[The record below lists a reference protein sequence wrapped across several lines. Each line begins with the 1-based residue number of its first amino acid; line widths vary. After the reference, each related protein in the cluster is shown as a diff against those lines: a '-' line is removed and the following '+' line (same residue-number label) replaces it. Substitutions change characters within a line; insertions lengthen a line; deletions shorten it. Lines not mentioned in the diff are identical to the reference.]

1 MASAPNGVQ
10 LGARPPTSPA
20 SSSPAP
26 GQILTGKQEHYLK
39 RELIA
44 RQVQSEIAELNSPT
58 ALQRFGAPFKSEFGE
73 VAPVDSELPILRYI
87 FVHHVRNFPFLD
99 QAREKEFWQDKLQV
113 VRVPLGQPFLESFA
127 KKHVSSSE
135 DRLEET
141 KRRKLARK
149 CEKLV
154 ELMMVS
160 GIPTASGYEERI
172 QFSEMEVVDRGANE
186 KGLLV
191 NMPEGN
197 AIHGWDINVAA
208 VRVTSVRRTVRYH
221 QHAEFIL
228 RVRRE
233 GKPDLFVAR
242 RYGDFA
248 KLHKR
253 LRTEFPGKPLPPL
266 PRKNKSSMTTGWFGS
281 ADDEASSVSSVST
294 VGVSA
299 VDESS
304 SSRNLTPG
312 NHHHRSLSRSSKR
325 SLRSPRASSEGSRET
340 VLYREDQRVS
350 LRAFLRTLLQ
360 NKRVAETKALE
371 EFLTA
376 DPVSLNEEEKLDMQK
391 RKDVDA
397 VRIEEQKRFYEIAR
411 ARAAELDAYMENFRR
426 DIVESNGLTKLF
438 SEIKEKPTVQDL
450 SPKYQKFAEWLRIEV
465 AATLYH
471 LFLAEDNSPELFAQ
485 AKRIHSLVPYTLLKN
500 VIRIAN
506 PAAVM
511 AGVLDLFLAQPFGSR
526 SLLQRIFS
534 MTLNDGIKAF
544 QKSIDAL
551 ATKVEDPILCQK
563 LKAFTDSDEDLKNEI
578 RAEAA
583 AEDVDIIVAILRTE
597 LLQPELT
604 PEQFGKVFNAY
615 VAWNQAVDNVEVELR
630 EGAHW
635 FANLKQLL
643 KLYTRQRDKAM
654 MLSIVEEPVTLQ
666 LFRDLFTIFY
676 EPLVRVYKSANV
688 YSSITDFAHFADDAI
703 AVIEKCQ
710 RQDVSA
716 DPNQTVQAF
725 IDLCERHQSSFYKF
739 VHEVHLHDNGLFT
752 SLMAWIEDILEFLR
766 KGPRGGELDMNA
778 LLRGAKDFGQIDNN
792 KALEEINALIKWH
805 EDRKRWHLNKTRQK
819 MAAEGTGHE
828 GYLGNATF
836 RGSDFGLDEADL
848 EDLAIS
854 DAESEG
860 SEELDEE
867 EDLDPITAE
876 RRRRVKQQD
885 QLRRTAGEPVKPDVS
900 EILKLSESFGVMLR
914 QYPACHI
921 PNLNSLPI
929 THAVSHQILQ
939 RRGIASLASPGRPS
953 VGAVPRRNSPANQE
967 TPRTPAVYT
976 CQKPQAQRCRF
987 FLWASDAEVREKHA
1001 VLSNSHTEPVSSTP
1015 ETPTKK
1021 PRLSATGLLTPQTD
1035 RTVRYGTT
1043 MGATPGGRVEF
1054 NTPPQSAK
1062 ARMMSEDMDE
1072 FEWDD
1077 ENDAAVGEILV
1088 QGGQQK
1094 QQSAPLRQPD
1104 FGPPKT
1110 PSGAA
1115 SVPGKRKFSD
1125 MDEKGSEKTVS
1136 FTPTSLARS
1145 FTDRTVSFS
1154 STASGPPSSMEF
1166 SGTPTPVRFR
1176 GVGPGV
1182 GGGDS
1187 PGELKESLT
1196 VTAVKILEKNQVVMP
1211 KQAKDELVD
1220 MLKGYELQMTGVIRG
1235 RDISRIALKKKDEQI
1250 KELNE
1255 RIARLEAGLDL
1266 PAMFRPPV
1274 NRAMRVLDRSFFKR
1288 TVPVSAAAIFKTSDI
1303 SNVRKELTKSRD
1315 LLQLP
1320 RLGSI
1325 REIKVDDLMHKCL
1338 LLKEEVKH
1346 NDTATWS
1353 PTISE
1358 LVQKGVVG
1366 VKPYDLTL
1374 EYDYWTYADI
1384 MSCILPEDMLDE
1396 IPQGFTQVG
1405 HVSHLNLREQYLPY
1419 KHLIAQVLM
1428 DKNPNVSTVI
1438 RKTEDVGSHSEFRTF
1453 PFELLAGKNDLN
1465 VIQHEQNCEFR
1476 FDYSRVYWN
1485 SRLET
1490 EHRRLVDKFRPGEM
1504 VCDVMAGVGPFAVPA
1519 GRKKIFVWANDLNPH
1534 GYEVML
1540 DAIKRNKADKFV
1552 TPFNKDGRE
1561 FIRWSA
1567 HALLESPHTVTIEPK
1582 VRRSKKAAAEETG
1595 QPLPPP
1601 EVFHRPTVF
1610 HHYVMNLPGN
1620 AIEFLDAF
1628 VGVYAGKESL
1638 FAPHTSQP
1646 LPTVHVYCF
1655 SGHSADEHDDHVDV
1669 CQRISERIG
1678 HTITTEDRV
1687 GGSGNQEIE
1696 LAIHNVRLVSPNKQM
1711 FCASFRLPK
1720 EKKTMSVQLPPATH
1734 RKRTLPQGELEAAS
1748 TLKLGADQ
1756 NTHTLSLSE
1765 ARLVINK
1772 VLENK
1777 RRGGK
1782 KYEEPEN
1789 LTKTLDYLEVFARFK
1804 DEENIKAVER
1814 LLNSH
1819 TELEM
1824 FERSQLGSLCCD
1836 NAEEAKSLIP
1846 SLQHKISDG
1855 DLQELLDELTK
1866 LRNFTE

>member
-1 MASAPNGVQ
+1 MASTDPSLPNGVQ
-10 LGARPPTSPA
+10 SPARPAPSTPA
-20 SSSPAP
+20 
-26 GQILTGKQEHYLK
+26 QILTGKQEHYLK

-44 RQVQSEIAELNSPT
+44 RQVESEIAELNSPT

-113 VRVPLGQPFLESFA
+113 FLESFA

-191 NMPEGN
+191 NIPEGN

-208 VRVTSVRRTVRYH
+208 VRITSVRRTVRYH

-228 RVRRE
+228 KVRRE
-233 GKPDLFVAR
+233 GKPDIFVAR

-253 LRTEFPGKPLPPL
+253 LRTEFPVKPLPPL
-266 PRKNKSSMTTGWFGS
+266 PRKNKSSTTSWFGS

-294 VGVSA
+294 VGTNA
-299 VDESS
+299 VDDSNSS
-304 SSRNLTPG
+304 QTLAPG
-312 NHHHRSLSRSSKR
+312 NHHQRSLSRSSMR
-325 SLRSPRASSEGSRET
+325 SLRSPRASGEGTRET

-360 NKRVAETKALE
+360 NKRIAETKALE
-371 EFLTA
+371 EFFTA
-376 DPVSLNEEEKLDMQK
+376 DPITLNEEEKIDMQK

-397 VRIEEQKRFYEIAR
+397 IRIEEQKRFYEIAR

-438 SEIKEKPTVQDL
+438 AEIKEKPTVQDL
-450 SPKYQKFAEWLRIEV
+450 SPPYQKFAEWLRIEV

-534 MTLNDGIKAF
+534 MTLNDGIKHF
-544 QKSIDAL
+544 QKSIDSL
-551 ATKVEDPILCQK
+551 ATKVDDSILCQK
-563 LKAFTDSDEDLKNEI
+563 LKAFTDSDEELKNEI
-578 RAEAA
+578 RAEAD
-583 AEDVDIIVAILRTE
+583 AEDVDIIVAILRTD
-597 LLQPELT
+597 LLSPELA

-688 YSSITDFAHFADDAI
+688 YSSITDFARFADDAI
-703 AVIEKCQ
+703 SVIEKCQ

-739 VHEVHLHDNGLFT
+739 VHEVHLHDNGLFS

-778 LLRGAKDFGQIDNN
+778 LLRGAKDVGQVDKD

-819 MAAEGTGHE
+819 MAAEGTGNE
-828 GYLGNATF
+828 GYAGNATF
-836 RGSDFGLDEADL
+836 RGSDFGLDEGDL
-848 EDLAIS
+848 EDLTIS
-854 DAESEG
+854 DAESDP
-860 SEELDEE
+860 SDELDEE
-867 EDLDPITAE
+867 ENLDPISAE

-885 QLRRTAGEPVKPDVS
+885 QLRRTAGEPIKPEVQ
-900 EILKLSESFGVMLR
+900 EILKLSDSFGVMLR
-914 QYPACHI
+914 Q
-921 PNLNSLPI
+921 
-929 THAVSHQILQ
+929 
-939 RRGIASLASPGRPS
+939 
-953 VGAVPRRNSPANQE
+953 
-967 TPRTPAVYT
+967 
-976 CQKPQAQRCRF
+976 PQTQQCRF
-987 FLWASDAEVREKHA
+987 FLWTSDAEAREKLA
-1001 VLSNSHTEPVSSTP
+1001 VLSNSHIEPNTSFNSFDSNDTSTSTP

-1021 PRLSATGLLTPQTD
+1021 PRLSSFSTTTNPGGLLTPQTD
-1035 RTVRYGTT
+1035 RTVRFNSPMMSGRL
-1043 MGATPGGRVEF
+1043 GAT
-1054 NTPPQSAK
+1054 PQSAK
-1062 ARMMSEDMDE
+1062 ARMMTEDTDE

-1077 ENDAAVGEILV
+1077 ADDAAVGKLV
-1088 QGGQQK
+1088 S
-1094 QQSAPLRQPD
+1094 QSQAPPPLRQPD
-1104 FGPPKT
+1104 FGAPKT
-1110 PSGAA
+1110 PRTERIS
-1115 SVPGKRKFSD
+1115 STSTSSSFSSFPSPGKRKFGD
-1125 MDEKGSEKTVS
+1125 FDDGDSEKMVG
-1136 FTPTSLARS
+1136 FTPPASMIRPY
-1145 FTDRTVSFS
+1145 TDRGTSFS
-1154 STASGPPSSMEF
+1154 SSVPPSSMEF
-1166 SGTPTPVRFR
+1166 SMTPTPVRFR
-1176 GVGPGV
+1176 GAAAAAAGASQVE
-1182 GGGDS
+1182 S
-1187 PGELKESLT
+1187 SELAAQAVTALERNKAGLT
-1196 VTAVKILEKNQVVMP
+1196 V
-1211 KQAKDELVD
+1211 QAKDELVD
-1220 MLKGYELQMTGVIRG
+1220 MLNKYELRMKGIIRG

-1250 KELNE
+1250 EQLNA
-1255 RIARLEAGLDL
+1255 RIANQPLRSDL

-1274 NRAMRVLDRSFFKR
+1274 NRAMKVLDRSFFKR
-1288 TVPVSAAAIFKTSDI
+1288 TVPVTAATIFKTSDI
-1303 SNVRKELTKSRD
+1303 SNVRGKLQKSRD
-1315 LLQLP
+1315 LLLLP
-1320 RLGSI
+1320 RLSSI
-1325 REIKVDDLMHKCL
+1325 REIKKDNFVQKCL
-1338 LLKEEVKH
+1338 LLKEDVKH
-1346 NDTATWS
+1346 DDAATWS
-1353 PTISE
+1353 PTVTE
-1358 LVQKGVVG
+1358 LVEKGMVG
-1366 VKPYDLTL
+1366 VGPYDLTL

-1384 MSCILPEDMLDE
+1384 MACILPEEMLDE

-1405 HVSHLNLREQYLPY
+1405 HVSHLNLREQYLPW
-1419 KHLIAQVLM
+1419 KTIIAEVLL
-1428 DKNPNVSTVI
+1428 DKNPNIRTVI

-1453 PFELLAGKNDLN
+1453 PFELLAGDNDLN

-1490 EHRRLVDKFRPGEM
+1490 EHRRLVNKFRPGEM

-1534 GYEVML
+1534 GYEVME
-1540 DAIKRNKADKFV
+1540 DAIKHNKADKFV
-1552 TPFNKDGRE
+1552 TPFNKDGRD

-1567 HALLESPHTVTIEPK
+1567 KELLESPLTVTIQPK
-1582 VRRSKKAAAEETG
+1582 IRRSKKAAAEEQG
-1595 QPLPPP
+1595 EPLPQP

-1628 VGVYAGKESL
+1628 VGFYAGKESL
-1638 FAPHTSQP
+1638 FTPHTSQP
-1646 LPTVHVYCF
+1646 LPMVHVYCF
-1655 SGHSADEHDDHVDV
+1655 SGHSDDEHDDHVDV

-1678 HTITTEDRV
+1678 HTITTEDRI
-1687 GGSGNQEIE
+1687 GGTGNQEIE
-1696 LAIHNVRLVSPNKQM
+1696 LSIHNVRLVSPNKQM
-1711 FCASFRLPK
+1711 FCASFRVP
-1720 EKKTMSVQLPPATH
+1720 
-1734 RKRTLPQGELEAAS
+1734 R
-1748 TLKLGADQ
+1748 
-1756 NTHTLSLSE
+1756 
-1765 ARLVINK
+1765 
-1772 VLENK
+1772 
-1777 RRGGK
+1777 
-1782 KYEEPEN
+1782 
-1789 LTKTLDYLEVFARFK
+1789 EVAFK
-1804 DEENIKAVER
+1804 QV
-1814 LLNSH
+1814 
-1819 TELEM
+1819 
-1824 FERSQLGSLCCD
+1824 
-1836 NAEEAKSLIP
+1836 
-1846 SLQHKISDG
+1846 
-1855 DLQELLDELTK
+1855 
-1866 LRNFTE
+1866 